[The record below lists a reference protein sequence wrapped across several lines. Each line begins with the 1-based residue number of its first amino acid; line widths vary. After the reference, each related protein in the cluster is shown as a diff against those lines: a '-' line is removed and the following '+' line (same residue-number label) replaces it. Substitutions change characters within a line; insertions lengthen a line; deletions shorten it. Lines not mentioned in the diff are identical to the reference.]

1 MKLVINKKK
10 MKNLSINASTLVN
23 DATPQVAGGL
33 RYTAMDYCNTNACT
47 ATCTPSVGATCGT
60 SAMC

>member
-33 RYTAMDYCNTNACT
+33 RYTAMDYCNTRACT
-47 ATCTPSVGATCGT
+47 DTCTPSVGATCGT